1 MSDVTVQLDLASTPD
16 VLALLE
22 EHLRDMHATSPA
34 ESVHAL
40 DVDGLRGPGVT
51 FWSAR
56 DAEGT
61 LLGVGALRVD
71 DGWAEV
77 KSMRTTHAARGR
89 GVAATMLRHLVDEAR
104 RAGFD
109 EVLLETGSQDYFAA
123 ARRLYARHG
132 FVETGPFGTYVEDP
146 HSTFMRLA
154 L

>member
-1 MSDVTVQLDLASTPD
+1 MSDIAVALDDPGRPD
-16 VLALLE
+16 VIALLK

-40 DVDGLRGPGVT
+40 DVEGLRAGGIT

-56 DAEGT
+56 DPEGL
-61 LLGVGALRVD
+61 LLGVGALRID
-71 DGWAEV
+71 DDWAEI
-77 KSMRTTHAARGR
+77 KSMRTSHAARGR
-89 GVAATMLRHLVDEAR
+89 GVAATVLQRLLGEAR
-104 RAGFD
+104 RTGCSA
-109 EVLLETGSQDYFAA
+109 VLLETGSQDYFAA